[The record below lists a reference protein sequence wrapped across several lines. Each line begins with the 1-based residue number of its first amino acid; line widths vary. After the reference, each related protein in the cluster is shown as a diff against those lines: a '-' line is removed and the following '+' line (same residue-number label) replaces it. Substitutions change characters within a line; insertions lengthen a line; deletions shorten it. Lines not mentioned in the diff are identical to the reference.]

1 MQVSPYKEK
10 NGGASV
16 NKTKLNAGLALW
28 QRDDLLQANN
38 NFG

>member
-16 NKTKLNAGLALW
+16 NKTKLNAGLALYM
-28 QRDDLLQANN
+28 AK
-38 NFG
+38 G